1 MTFLVA
7 MVLVVR
13 LLFSVDLVARPKT
26 VTRVIRFD
34 SRRTTLLRYCIVVIM
49 GMCVTL
55 APA

>member
-26 VTRVIRFD
+26 VTRVIRLD
-34 SRRTTLLRYCIVVIM
+34 SRRTTLLGYCIVVIM

>member
-26 VTRVIRFD
+26 VTRAIRFD